1 MGLVGEIEAEA
12 EKVERALI
20 ADIVRMLPLVP
31 DQVWHVPLPHSGF
44 EPWTEAHSASLTRAW
59 LQLAYWWV
67 CHAGPL
73 NCGPDKATVEK
84 DLLLKHHHKK

>member
-31 DQVWHVPLPHSGF
+31 DQVRHVPLPH
-44 EPWTEAHSASLTRAW
+44 P
-59 LQLAYWWV
+59 
-67 CHAGPL
+67 GPRPIRL
-73 NCGPDKATVEK
+73 
-84 DLLLKHHHKK
+84 H